1 MLIRQHVDV
10 IEHYDI
16 SIDIDEDK
24 YGNDD
29 DNDDEHDE
37 YDEYDD
43 DDDDDDEEE
52 EEEEEEEQEQEDEDD
67 EDDEGDEDDEDDFD
81 DGDDGD
87 DGDIFVAS
95 PIIPFSAR
103 SQCRPPSPP
112 GLRLVRR
119 SLFPLRA

>member
-43 DDDDDDEEE
+43 DDDDEEE
-52 EEEEEEEQEQEDEDD
+52 EEEQEQEQEQEDEDD
-67 EDDEGDEDDEDDFD
+67 EDDF
-81 DGDDGD
+81 D

>member
-43 DDDDDDEEE
+43 DDD
-52 EEEEEEEQEQEDEDD
+52 EEEEEEQEQEDEDD
-67 EDDEGDEDDEDDFD
+67 EDDEDDF
-81 DGDDGD
+81 DDGD